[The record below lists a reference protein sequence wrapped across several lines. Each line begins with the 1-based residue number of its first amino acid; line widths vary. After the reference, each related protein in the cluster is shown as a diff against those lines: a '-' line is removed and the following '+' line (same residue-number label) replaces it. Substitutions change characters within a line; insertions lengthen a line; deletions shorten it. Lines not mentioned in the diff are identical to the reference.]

1 MMVIYNR
8 DNNTPVTEVKD
19 CFNTRYNREKMFSNI
34 LKGLRIKYFPRNIGE
49 QEQQTFVN

>member
-1 MMVIYNR
+1 MMVINNR
-8 DNNTPVTEVKD
+8 GNNTPVTEIKD

-34 LKGLRIKYFPRNIGE
+34 LKNLPIKYFRTNIGV